1 MRLLYI
7 CDGRSPIAMNWI
19 AYFIDQGDEVHLVS
33 TFDFVSSLEFAS
45 VNIVPVA
52 FSQLKSRP
60 TSREKGDKSNRLLWN
75 SAQVNL
81 RTAVRRIVAPLTVNS
96 ASKRLAE
103 LISIIQ
109 PDLVHAMRIPFEG
122 ILAAEALGKDN
133 QPPLIISVWGNDFTL
148 HAETTNWMRN
158 STKQVLSRT
167 NGLHTD
173 CQRDQNLAFEWGYAK
188 DFPSLVVPGNGGID
202 TSIFYPIHDK
212 TTERPM
218 KVINPRGIRA
228 YIRTDTFFKAIP
240 LIIEQLPAVKFVCPG
255 MAGQTEAK
263 KWVDKLNLSAVVEL
277 CPNIPRHEMAVLF
290 RDVDITVSP
299 STHDGTPNTLLE
311 GMACGCFP
319 VAGDLESIREWIK
332 PGINGSLI
340 DPGDHFELA
349 QAVIDALT
357 NQELREKAARQNIAL
372 INDKAEFK
380 TSMSKADKF
389 YRTVLGE

>member
-1 MRLLYI
+1 MRLLFI

-33 TFDFVSSLEFAS
+33 TFDFNTNLEFAS

-52 FSQLKSRP
+52 FSQLKNKQSNGD
-60 TSREKGDKSNRLLWN
+60 TGDKPKGMLWN

-96 ASKRLAE
+96 ASRRLAE
-103 LISIIQ
+103 IISVLQ

-122 ILAAEALGKDN
+122 ILAAKALDKSH

-148 HAETTNWMRN
+148 HADTTNWMRN
-158 STKQVLSRT
+158 STKQVLSKT

-173 CQRDQNLAFEWGYAK
+173 CQRDQNLAHEWGYAENC
-188 DFPSLVVPGNGGID
+188 PTLVVPGNGGID
-202 TSIFYPIHDK
+202 TSLFYPNLD
-212 TTERPM
+212 ESSGGPM

-228 YIRTDTFFKAIP
+228 YIRNDTFFKAIP
-240 LIIEQLPAVKFVCPG
+240 LIIEKLPTTKFVCPG
-255 MAGQTEAK
+255 MIGQSEARR
-263 KWVDKLNLSAVVEL
+263 WVEKLNLSTVVDL
-277 CPNIPRHEMAVLF
+277 LPNIPRLEMADLF
-290 RDVDITVSP
+290 REANVTVSP

-319 VAGDLESIREWIK
+319 VAGDLESIREWIE

-340 DPGDHFELA
+340 DPGNHIELA
-349 QAVIDALT
+349 HAVVHALT
-357 NQELREKAARQNIAL
+357 NLELRKKAAQLNIRL
-372 INDKAEFK
+372 INEKAEFH
-380 TSMSKADKF
+380 TSMNKADKF
-389 YRTVLGE
+389 YRTILG